1 MAADSSADS
10 ESSSCTRYGVCRP
23 FDLGVKGARL
33 VLGHGFIGSKVSKGT
48 VGALNRLIFP
58 YADLLEVRH
67 GGMYSEIEKT
77 QESRSHFCRELVG
90 SIASQQAM
98 VNVEL
103 SVSSSRSTVSEDKV
117 TIKGEE
123 IHKRTVRFRSH
134 MLQKITGC
142 SSRSL
147 QQIRLS
153 DPHPSK
159 RTYKYEFPSSAGYEP
174 FSGKISAT
182 RRDIPDAEN
191 ILQEAS
197 FLNDKLERLQKEE
210 RNCPIEDLCWKL
222 LDSPLVGGATHFVSA
237 VHLGAKVVEVKSSTS
252 AVIGK
257 NTSAKFGLGASK
269 ASLHVGLNKETVERS
284 ATSYGQIV
292 ALLDPSVSLQGIN
305 TVVEPHQEK
314 IIGLELSPISLLI
327 CDPVGARGLEKVC
340 KERLK
345 ENWRKQPIITID
357 SGKRLKLN

>member
-10 ESSSCTRYGVCRP
+10 ESSSCSRFGVCRP
-23 FDLGVKGARL
+23 FDLGVKEALR
-33 VLGHGFIGSKVSKGT
+33 VLGHGFVGSKVSNGT
-48 VGALNRLIFP
+48 VDALTPLIYP
-58 YADLLEVRH
+58 HPDLLEVMH

-77 QESRSHFCRELVG
+77 QESSSRFCRELVG

-103 SVSSSRSTVSEDKV
+103 SVSSSKSTVSEDEV
-117 TIKGEE
+117 TIKGEQ

-134 MLQKITGC
+134 MLQQITGC

-153 DPHPSK
+153 DPK
-159 RTYKYEFPSSAGYEP
+159 RSKYESSDE
-174 FSGKISAT
+174 ISAS
-182 RRDIPDAEN
+182 RGFRDIPDAEN
-191 ILQEAS
+191 ILQES
-197 FLNDKLERLQKEE
+197 SVLNDKLERLQKKE

-222 LDSPLVGGATHFVSA
+222 LDSPRVGGATHFVSA

-252 AVIGK
+252 AVTGK
-257 NTSAKFGLGASK
+257 KTSAKFGLGASK

-284 ATSYGQIV
+284 ATSFGQIV
-292 ALLDPSVSLQGIN
+292 AMLDPSVSLQGIN

-327 CDPVGARGLEKVC
+327 CDPVGARGLAKVC

-357 SGKRLKLN
+357 SGKTLKT